1 MNTENISIVKS
12 IRWQGALSVLLI
24 AMVAWVAWTL
34 GRQPAATMSNPTT
47 WLLAATGAAVLVCWF
62 TSAWVAGHA
71 DRRLS
76 FIADQTEI
84 LSRSDGDLTR
94 RLPPMSSRLG
104 RLCRAVNA
112 FMDQLQDIAQAVRG
126 NAIEVANV
134 ARQISEAN
142 TELSQRTQSQARA
155 LEASVVHITQFAD
168 SVTENAVTAGHASK
182 RATRAAQAA
191 QRGGKLAEATD
202 AKMQAVSKGSQRI
215 SGIVSTID
223 TLAFQTNLLALNAAV
238 EAARAGESG
247 RGFAV
252 VATEVRHL
260 AQRSAEAAREI
271 KQLIAEV
278 TTQIG
283 EGTRLATEAGSA
295 MREIIVAIDEV
306 SGAVSRIAGASD
318 QQASGI
324 EEVRCAM
331 VQLED
336 ITNRNTALVEE
347 SAAAAEV
354 MHRQSASLTALVA
367 RFKLNE
373 TRSSAFAQH

>member
-12 IRWQGALSVLLI
+12 VRWQGALSVLLI
-24 AMVAWVAWTL
+24 AMVAWASWML
-34 GRQPAATMSNPTT
+34 ARQPAAEMSNPMT
-47 WLLAATGAAVLVCWF
+47 WLLAAAGSAMLVCWL

-84 LSRSDGDLTR
+84 LSRGDGDLTR

-104 RLCRAVNA
+104 RLCRAVNS
-112 FMDQLQDIAQAVRG
+112 FIDQLQDIARAVSG

-142 TELSQRTQSQARA
+142 TELSQRTQNQARA
-155 LEASVVHITQFAD
+155 LEASVAHITQFAD
-168 SVTENAVTAGHASK
+168 SIKENAVTAGHASE

-202 AKMQAVSKGSQRI
+202 AKMQAVSKGSHRI

-252 VATEVRHL
+252 VANEVRNL
-260 AQRSAEAAREI
+260 AQRSADAAREI

-278 TTQIG
+278 TTQIAD
-283 EGTRLATEAGSA
+283 GTRLATEAGGA
-295 MREIIVAIDEV
+295 MREIAVAIEEV
-306 SGAVSRIAGASD
+306 SGAVSRIAGTSG
-318 QQASGI
+318 QQASSIG
-324 EEVRCAM
+324 EVRRAM

-347 SAAAAEV
+347 SAAAAEL
-354 MHRQSASLTALVA
+354 MHRQSASLTTLVA

-373 TRSSAFAQH
+373 TRPSAFAQG

>member
-1 MNTENISIVKS
+1 MTTENISIVKS

-24 AMVAWVAWTL
+24 AAVTWASWTL
-34 GRQPAATMSNPTT
+34 GRQPAAEMSNPMA
-47 WLLAATGAAVLVCWF
+47 WLLAAAGSAMAICWL
-62 TSAWVAGHA
+62 TATWVAGHA

-84 LSRSDGDLTR
+84 LSRGDGDLTQ
-94 RLPPMSSRLG
+94 RLPAMSSRLG
-104 RLCRAVNA
+104 RLCRAVNS
-112 FMDQLQDIAQAVRG
+112 FIDQLQDIARAVSG

-142 TELSQRTQSQARA
+142 TELSQRTQSQAHA

-168 SVTENAVTAGHASK
+168 SITENAVTAGHASE
-182 RATRAAQAA
+182 RAARAAQAA
-191 QRGGKLAEATD
+191 QHGGKLAEATD

-238 EAARAGESG
+238 EAARAGDSG

-252 VATEVRHL
+252 VANEVRNL
-260 AQRSAEAAREI
+260 AQRSADAAREI
-271 KQLIAEV
+271 KQLIGEV
-278 TTQIG
+278 TTQIAD
-283 EGTRLATEAGSA
+283 GTRLATEAGGA
-295 MREIIVAIDEV
+295 MREIVVAIEEV
-306 SGAVSRIAGASD
+306 SGAVSRIAAASG
-318 QQASGI
+318 QQASSIG
-324 EEVRCAM
+324 EVRRAM

-373 TRSSAFAQH
+373 KRSSALVRH